1 MQKSERVN
9 FGSKIGAVLAAAG
22 SAVGLGNIWRFPYET
37 GNHGGAA
44 FILVYLACV
53 FMLGMPI
60 MIAEFTVGR
69 HSKAS
74 TGRAYK
80 VLAPGTHW
88 KWLGYLGV
96 LAGFLILGYYSVV
109 AGWTLEYILE
119 AGMNGFADKKPE
131 DFVVAFQSFSKDPVR
146 PLIWLVIFLLATH
159 FVIVKGVKDGIEKS
173 SKVLMPVLFIL
184 IGDMMSAYPSESYG
198 IIFGSHGSGWL
209 PTITGTR
216 SIGQDG
222 GRYSSDTALIPELA
236 EVLRTVNPQKFD
248 FVLFD
253 ACMMG
258 CAEVYYE
265 LKDAARYCIASVLDI
280 PAAGFPYAS
289 VMPYLYENAIKDY
302 LGPICKDY
310 IDYYNYNG
318 WGTISA
324 VDCNQMEGLAE
335 AVRSVI
341 LSNQDSLKNVDTADL
356 QQYGKGSSNFKGY
369 AYDML
374 QFIEKL
380 CGGMAPDDFTQQLKK
395 TVVYTGYTHDPT
407 SSLYRIDGDNYS
419 GMGMYIPNSFTTP
432 KYLLWNN
439 YFKSSIAWYHA
450 PDGLKRNLF
459 GGIEGECSQLPFT

>member
-1 MQKSERVN
+1 MQ
-9 FGSKIGAVLAAAG
+9 
-22 SAVGLGNIWRFPYET
+22 
-37 GNHGGAA
+37 
-44 FILVYLACV
+44 
-53 FMLGMPI
+53 
-60 MIAEFTVGR
+60 TV
-69 HSKAS
+69 
-74 TGRAYK
+74 
-80 VLAPGTHW
+80 
-88 KWLGYLGV
+88 
-96 LAGFLILGYYSVV
+96 
-109 AGWTLEYILE
+109 
-119 AGMNGFADKKPE
+119 
-131 DFVVAFQSFSKDPVR
+131 
-146 PLIWLVIFLLATH
+146 
-159 FVIVKGVKDGIEKS
+159 
-173 SKVLMPVLFIL
+173 

-209 PTITGTR
+209 PTIAGTR

-450 PDGLKRNLF
+450 SGWAETESIWGN
-459 GGIEGECSQLPFT
+459 